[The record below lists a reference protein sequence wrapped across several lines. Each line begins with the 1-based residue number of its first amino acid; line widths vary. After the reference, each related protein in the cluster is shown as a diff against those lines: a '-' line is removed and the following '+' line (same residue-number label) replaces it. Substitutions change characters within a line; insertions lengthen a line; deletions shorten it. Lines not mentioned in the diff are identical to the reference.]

1 MEVCVLASGSKG
13 NCIYVSGGGTSL
25 LVDAGLSARGLV
37 ERLNTAGIAPESIQA
52 VLFTHDH
59 VDHYRGIGVF
69 SRKFPVRLFANE
81 GTASGIERE
90 LHIVGR
96 TWEIFETSSTF
107 EVGGLKVEAFSV
119 THDASDPVGFV
130 FDDGSARLCVM
141 TDLGQATPLV
151 RVKLAQC
158 HAAVLESNHDTD
170 MLMQSARAWPL
181 KTRIAGRSG
190 HLSNDDAAE
199 LVRSALSERLHTLFL
214 AHLSEE
220 CNTPALAF
228 NTMLQAL
235 RAAGREDVRLEVA
248 SQTQVGAR
256 LVFSAR
262 ERSEVGPA
270 RRSCPYAGA

>member
-13 NCIYVSGGGTSL
+13 NSIYVSGGGTSL
-25 LVDAGLSARGLV
+25 LVDAGLSSRETVA
-37 ERLNTAGIAPESIQA
+37 RLNKAGIAPESIAA
-52 VLFTHDH
+52 VVFTHDH
-59 VDHYRGIGVF
+59 IDHYRGIGVF

-81 GTASGIERE
+81 GTAAGIERD
-90 LHIVGR
+90 LR
-96 TWEIFETSSTF
+96 MLDLAWEIFETSSAF
-107 EVGGLKVEAFSV
+107 EIGGLKVEAFSV

-130 FDDGSARLCVM
+130 FDDGSARLCVV

-199 LVRSALSERLHTLFL
+199 LMKSALSEHLHTLFL

-228 NTMLQAL
+228 NTMRQAL
-235 RAAGREDVRLEVA
+235 REAGREDVRVEVT
-248 SQTQVGAR
+248 SQTRVGER
-256 LVFSAR
+256 FVF
-262 ERSEVGPA
+262 
-270 RRSCPYAGA
+270 